1 MDEQSVFGCL
11 GIGGLI
17 ILIVILIVGGSFRA
31 EVTYVPPNLAA
42 SGDQTAFRENF
53 KSHHWL
59 CGLIKGKQPDIQKA
73 TEKFVRA
80 GEQITKLT
88 IITKHTIVDYLLT
101 GITLTIYSPMT
112 VTVKGSIARI

>member
-1 MDEQSVFGCL
+1 LAGT
-11 GIGGLI
+11 GGWI
-17 ILIVILIVGGSFRA
+17 RISARTREG
-31 EVTYVPPNLAA
+31 
-42 SGDQTAFRENF
+42 FRELEDRIAGF
-53 KSHHWL
+53 LERETS
-59 CGLIKGKQPDIQKA
+59 
-73 TEKFVRA
+73 EE